1 MSGSL
6 RWRLPRKQ
14 TLDVL
19 SIPTCE
25 IRCAAAV
32 ASVASICVPAAR
44 AEQVK
49 NLKPQ
54 GYVNDF
60 AGVLSAQAK
69 DKLTALCAEV
79 QEKTK
84 AQIAIV
90 TISSLEGQPLEQ
102 FSIDLA
108 TAWGIGPKQLARG
121 ILILFSPNDRRD
133 RVEVGYGLEP
143 ILPDGKVGG
152 FEREIVPLLRQND
165 YSGAV
170 LLITQRVAAVIAE
183 DQKVTL
189 DNLSGV
195 STPPGPESDNSPAPL
210 GNLVEAS
217 DFCDF
222 HIFPVDR
229 FSPASPFRFRRIG
242 AFTARRRNV
251 DGRPLVRRR
260 FDGVAAAP
268 GEAGVAADLADS
280 AEDRLAAAARA
291 GAGEI
296 RDRRSRRGARLIDH

>member
-1 MSGSL
+1 MPSPF
-6 RWRLPRKQ
+6 RLAK
-14 TLDVL
+14 
-19 SIPTCE
+19 
-25 IRCAAAV
+25 
-32 ASVASICVPAAR
+32 SVALPLFLILLFCVPAAR

-60 AGVLSAQAK
+60 AGVLSAPAK

-79 QEKTK
+79 QGKTK

-90 TISSLEGQPLEQ
+90 TISSLEGQPIEQ

-108 TAWGIGPKQLARG
+108 TAWGIGPKQLDRG
-121 ILILFSPNDRRD
+121 VLILFAPNDRRD

-152 FEREIVPLLRQND
+152 FEREIVPLLRQSD

-183 DQKVTL
+183 DQKLTL

-195 STPPGPESDNSPAPL
+195 SPPQPESDNSPAPL
-210 GNLVEAS
+210 GNIVELLIIAV
-217 DFCDF
+217 F
-222 HIFPVDR
+222 IFFPL
-229 FSPASPFRFRRIG
+229 IG
-242 AFTARRRNV
+242 F
-251 DGRPLVRRR
+251 L
-260 FDGVAAAP
+260 
-268 GEAGVAADLADS
+268 L
-280 AEDRLAAAARA
+280 RLFF
-291 GAGEI
+291 GFGGST
-296 RDRRSRRGARLIDH
+296 RSRRGGGMWMGGPWYGGGSMGGGGSWGGGGGGGFGGFGGGSFGGGGASGSW

>member
-1 MSGSL
+1 MPSPF
-6 RWRLPRKQ
+6 RLAK
-14 TLDVL
+14 
-19 SIPTCE
+19 
-25 IRCAAAV
+25 
-32 ASVASICVPAAR
+32 SVARPLLLLLLLCVPAAR

-90 TISSLEGQPLEQ
+90 TISSLEGQPIEQ

-108 TAWGIGPKQLARG
+108 TAWGIGPKQLDRG
-121 ILILFSPNDRRD
+121 VLILFAPNDRRD
-133 RVEVGYGLEP
+133 RVEVGYGLEA
-143 ILPDGKVGG
+143 ILHDGKVGG
-152 FEREIVPLLRQND
+152 FEREIVPVLRQND

-195 STPPGPESDNSPAPL
+195 SAPQPQSDNSPAPL
-210 GNLVEAS
+210 GNLVEFLIIAV
-217 DFCDF
+217 F
-222 HIFPVDR
+222 IFFPL
-229 FSPASPFRFRRIG
+229 IG
-242 AFTARRRNV
+242 F
-251 DGRPLVRRR
+251 L
-260 FDGVAAAP
+260 
-268 GEAGVAADLADS
+268 L
-280 AEDRLAAAARA
+280 RLFF
-291 GAGEI
+291 GFGGS
-296 RDRRSRRGARLIDH
+296 RRSRRGGGMWMGGPWYGGGSMGGGGSWGGEGGGGFGGFGGGSFGGGGASGSW